1 MVTAEHILIA
11 TGGRPTPPNIPGQEL
26 GISSDDIF
34 WMQKKPGK
42 TLIVGASYIALEC
55 AGFLHGLGIDVTV
68 MVRSIFLRGFDQQLA
83 NKIGDHMAKIGI
95 KFIRKSVPTKITK
108 K

>member
-1 MVTAEHILIA
+1 
-11 TGGRPTPPNIPGQEL
+11 
-26 GISSDDIF
+26 
-34 WMQKKPGK
+34 MQKKPGK

-83 NKIGDHMAKIGI
+83 NKVGDYM
-95 KFIRKSVPTKITK
+95 
-108 K
+108 